1 MLPVNLGDFATGGG
15 MLNPLTG
22 EFNPAGLG
30 SPVSSDKFGAPAQN
44 SNPYGF
50 TAPTGPSTSALV
62 PYYNKATGETW
73 NAPGGGYTPP
83 SADWFQGSPGN
94 SQITPMPGFAP
105 GSGLDPVKSNKMPAT
120 LAEWQAQ
127 QGPIMTADVKPWA
140 GTVDASGTWR
150 ANTPE
155 QAAASYAKFAAESNN
170 TTPIG
175 ITQPPS
181 GGSGLGGLVAP
192 TQPGGNNYTPL
203 PVGNI
208 GPGNTSAGMAPSFL
222 PQAEQDRLNALNLQN
237 MNPQLRAPVSSQQPD
252 PGPFAPA
259 GRAPTDGIIKETPIG
274 ANNPNTGLPWGTIAT
289 PQNSTVNPMTGRPWE
304 TAAPGRA
311 PTGGIVQDTFPMG
324 GNQNVGILSPA
335 IGQQPRPTTGGLSP
349 TTGTAPN
356 VGILSP
362 AIGQQP
368 RPTTGGLGSLA
379 TPQQPVVNRPVTP
392 PVNAGGLNSLAR
404 PQPRPFVRNQIAPRA
419 GSLPSLRFNPINRS
433 LPVPFTRPAF
443 RR

>member
-15 MLNPLTG
+15 RLNPQTG

-127 QGPIMTADVKPWA
+127 QGPIMTTDVKPWA
-140 GTVDASGTWR
+140 GTVDASGTWK

-155 QAAASYAKFAAESNN
+155 QAAAAYAKMAAESNN

-181 GGSGLGGLVAP
+181 GGSGLGGLIAP
-192 TQPGGNNYTPL
+192 TQPGGSNYTPL

-237 MNPQLRAPVSSQQPD
+237 MNPQLKLPMSSQQPD
-252 PGPFAPA
+252 LGPFAPA
-259 GRAPTDGIIKETPIG
+259 GRAPTDGIIKETLVPDG
-274 ANNPNTGLPWGTIAT
+274 KGGYYD
-289 PQNSTVNPMTGRPWE
+289 
-304 TAAPGRA
+304 TASPRV
-311 PTGGIVQDTFPMG
+311 PTG

-349 TTGTAPN
+349 TTSTAPN
-356 VGILSP
+356 VGILNP

>member
-15 MLNPLTG
+15 RLNPQTG

-127 QGPIMTADVKPWA
+127 QGPIMTTDVKPWA
-140 GTVDASGTWR
+140 GTVDASGTWK

-155 QAAASYAKFAAESNN
+155 QAAAAYAKMAAESNN

-181 GGSGLGGLVAP
+181 GGSGLGGLIAP
-192 TQPGGNNYTPL
+192 TQPG
-203 PVGNI
+203 
-208 GPGNTSAGMAPSFL
+208 GNTSAGMAPSFL

-237 MNPQLRAPVSSQQPD
+237 MNPQLKPPVSSQQP
-252 PGPFAPA
+252 FVAP
-259 GRAPTDGIIKETPIG
+259 RAPTDGIAYEDPEFFRRSMERMQQENM
-274 ANNPNTGLPWGTIAT
+274 AQQP
-289 PQNSTVNPMTGRPWE
+289 
-304 TAAPGRA
+304 APGRA

-335 IGQQPRPTTGGLSP
+335 IGQQPRPT
-349 TTGTAPN
+349 A
-356 VGILSP
+356 
-362 AIGQQP
+362 
-368 RPTTGGLGSLA
+368 GGLGSLA

-392 PVNAGGLNSLAR
+392 PVNAGGLTSLVR

-419 GSLPSLRFNPINRS
+419 GSLPSLRFNPTLNRS
-433 LPVPFTRPAF
+433 FSVPFARPTF